1 MLRRQSIG
9 RHLIMR
15 RLYIFILLIA
25 FLPQLSRADKKVQV
39 EPGYAWKLLPPL
51 GLREEAT
58 IDTLLLNYYRK
69 SVPSDVSDAYATTG
83 NLGAEGLN
91 LIFFDREPMSDFFF
105 KDALYH
111 WLPSESKMKFYN
123 TRIPMTLLSY
133 NTGGGR
139 DNAQDR
145 LSTVFSGNIN
155 KRAQIG
161 VIADYIYSKG
171 SYNNQADK
179 DLTWGINGSYIG
191 DRYEFQG
198 YLNHYNFLNKE
209 NGGITDDLYITDPAQ
224 VQGGITT
231 VKPKNIP
238 TRLNN
243 AHSRVVGTELY
254 LNNRYKVGFYHE
266 EEVEGDTT
274 VRRTYIPVSSFI
286 WTLKYNDNKH
296 IFNTTSN
303 ENDFWTNSYFG
314 ASSTYDRTTAW
325 SLTNT
330 VGISLLEG
338 FNKWAKAGLAA
349 FATYRINKFNQTP
362 DSITGMETLP
372 EGLTENPYPGISPKG
387 SENFL
392 WVGAQLTKQKGA
404 VLNYEAT
411 AQIGVVG
418 RAIGELKLDG
428 QIDTHIPLFGDTVNV
443 TGYGSFY
450 NVAAPYL
457 MNNYVSNHFI
467 WQNDFGKIRRLRA
480 GGFVDIPFSGTHL
493 DVGVENIQNHI
504 YFNSQCLPVQHSGS
518 VQVLTARLQQNFRFR
533 ALNWE
538 NTVTYQTSTEQS
550 VIPLPKLAVYS
561 NLYLL
566 FKVAGVLH
574 VQLGIDCDY
583 YTKYKSVN
591 YQPATMTFYNQQEI
605 ECGNYPFMNAYA
617 NMKLSKARFYVL
629 FSHVNQGLTGNNYF
643 SMPHYP
649 LNPRR
654 FQFGISIDF
663 AN

>member
-9 RHLIMR
+9 KHLIMR

-139 DNAQDR
+139 DNAHDR

-155 KRAQIG
+155 KRAQNG

-314 ASSTYDRTTAW
+314 ASST
-325 SLTNT
+325 
-330 VGISLLEG
+330 
-338 FNKWAKAGLAA
+338 
-349 FATYRINKFNQTP
+349 
-362 DSITGMETLP
+362 
-372 EGLTENPYPGISPKG
+372 
-387 SENFL
+387 
-392 WVGAQLTKQKGA
+392 
-404 VLNYEAT
+404 
-411 AQIGVVG
+411 
-418 RAIGELKLDG
+418 
-428 QIDTHIPLFGDTVNV
+428 
-443 TGYGSFY
+443 
-450 NVAAPYL
+450 
-457 MNNYVSNHFI
+457 
-467 WQNDFGKIRRLRA
+467 
-480 GGFVDIPFSGTHL
+480 
-493 DVGVENIQNHI
+493 
-504 YFNSQCLPVQHSGS
+504 
-518 VQVLTARLQQNFRFR
+518 
-533 ALNWE
+533 
-538 NTVTYQTSTEQS
+538 
-550 VIPLPKLAVYS
+550 
-561 NLYLL
+561 
-566 FKVAGVLH
+566 
-574 VQLGIDCDY
+574 
-583 YTKYKSVN
+583 
-591 YQPATMTFYNQQEI
+591 
-605 ECGNYPFMNAYA
+605 
-617 NMKLSKARFYVL
+617 
-629 FSHVNQGLTGNNYF
+629 
-643 SMPHYP
+643 
-649 LNPRR
+649 
-654 FQFGISIDF
+654 
-663 AN
+663 